1 MKFTIP
7 NFKIKIETVKR
18 LFNLDTKEVGVTGYE
33 SKGINTSVNRQ
44 LTIMVRRLR
53 YMVAEN
59 RNEHYWKF
67 ASLMLKKSKSL
78 RLLAIRNVRPN
89 WYKDLSMKDLIGTL
103 HALNGMCYRP
113 KKTYEIFRTA
123 IPKDDGKKRFINAPK
138 LDVRLYLWMMNFF
151 LGIFLENKLNPR
163 QFGHRHGRGA
173 ADAWREILK
182 HQYGYKY
189 IYEFD
194 FKGFHDEIRRHFLV
208 KSLTNLGISEEWTIK
223 IGNMC
228 SAYVKHVD
236 VNDPFRDYVARPQYK
251 YHHF

>member
-1 MKFTIP
+1 MKFSLP
-7 NFKIKIETVKR
+7 NFKLKWNQIERLIKDNTI
-18 LFNLDTKEVGVTGYE
+18 EVGGAGKF
-33 SKGINTSVNRQ
+33 SQGINARINRN
-44 LTIMVRRLR
+44 LTMMIRRLR
-53 YMVAEN
+53 YMAADQ

-78 RLLAIRNVRPN
+78 RMLALRNVRPN
-89 WYKDLSMKDLIGTL
+89 WYKDLSMKDLIGTM

-113 KKTYEIFRTA
+113 RKSYEIFRTA

-138 LDVRLYLWMMNFF
+138 LDVRLYLWMTNFF
-151 LGIFLENKLNPR
+151 LGVFLENKLNPR
-163 QFGHRHGRGA
+163 QFGHRHGKGA

-182 HQYGYKY
+182 HQHGYKY

-208 KSLTNLGISEEWTIK
+208 KSLTNLGVSEEWVIK
-223 IGNMC
+223 IGNLC
-228 SAYVKHVD
+228 SAYVRNVD
-236 VNDPFRDYVARPQYK
+236 PNDPFRSYVARGEFK